1 MAEILF
7 TEMSQRNIEKQRN
20 KSTFTENSKDSGNIT
35 QESIRKTM
43 ESFFN
48 HKECKDV
55 LNKIRQA
62 TDPID

>member
-7 TEMSQRNIEKQRN
+7 AEMSKRNIEKETKEN
-20 KSTFTENSKDSGNIT
+20 TFTENSKNSGSIT

-48 HKECKDV
+48 HRECKDV